1 MPRGQFTCPEEIKSK
16 GVPPQGHQP
25 LWGSDFP
32 WSMWAMMEK
41 FRIFDWSVKK
51 IHLRKMGNGQVIL
64 GCTPRRSPAD
74 RRRGQA
80 PALQNRVMIGAPA
93 GAPALRALR
102 IPAATALVF
111 QGHAPMAARRAQPVQ
126 RSRSQ
131 GLRGNRDTCCPRRG
145 VVGPSYGSFAFGQA
159 RKLIPSAGPLLPSRH
174 CDSRAE
180 VARQSRRSFFPAR
193 FIRHR
198 RRFAGKLSPPNPLRS
213 RWRLC
218 RLTDAACPLRVL
230 RWASAGAPVT
240 ASASQWGRRQCAVG
254 LRPVRTAHR
263 RREPPFR
270 GAPGEH
276 PRPLLSPHFFG
287 KKWGRPPRR
296 RRRGRFR

>member
-1 MPRGQFTCPEEIKSK
+1 MPKGQFTCPEEIKSK

-41 FRIFDWSVKK
+41 FRILLWSVKK

-93 GAPALRALR
+93 GAPGLRALR

-111 QGHAPMAARRAQPVQ
+111 QGHGTDGGPAGAPGTAQPLSGPAGQSRCVPPEARRRRPK
-126 RSRSQ
+126 
-131 GLRGNRDTCCPRRG
+131 LRIVRFR
-145 VVGPSYGSFAFGQA
+145 
-159 RKLIPSAGPLLPSRH
+159 AGPKAHS
-174 CDSRAE
+174 
-180 VARQSRRSFFPAR
+180 
-193 FIRHR
+193 
-198 RRFAGKLSPPNPLRS
+198 
-213 RWRLC
+213 
-218 RLTDAACPLRVL
+218 L
-230 RWASAGAPVT
+230 RWASSPHRTRFAGLRRGPVT
-240 ASASQWGRRQCAVG
+240 ASASQWGGRRCAPG
-254 LRPVRTAHR
+254 LCPVRTAHR

-276 PRPLLSPHFFG
+276 PQPLLSPHFFG
-287 KKWGRPPRR
+287 KKWGCPPRR

>member
-1 MPRGQFTCPEEIKSK
+1 
-16 GVPPQGHQP
+16 
-25 LWGSDFP
+25 
-32 WSMWAMMEK
+32 
-41 FRIFDWSVKK
+41 
-51 IHLRKMGNGQVIL
+51 MGNGQVIL

-131 GLRGNRDTCCPRRG
+131 GLRGNRDTCRPRRG

-230 RWASAGAPVT
+230 RWASAGAPLGGRMI
-240 ASASQWGRRQCAVG
+240 SAPTGLAVVIPPRGRRVRDAAPYFWFWISMRRLTRSPVLWMICSRDWY
-254 LRPVRTAHR
+254 RP
-263 RREPPFR
+263 
-270 GAPGEH
+270 G
-276 PRPLLSPHFFG
+276 
-287 KKWGRPPRR
+287 
-296 RRRGRFR
+296 

>member
-1 MPRGQFTCPEEIKSK
+1 
-16 GVPPQGHQP
+16 
-25 LWGSDFP
+25 
-32 WSMWAMMEK
+32 
-41 FRIFDWSVKK
+41 
-51 IHLRKMGNGQVIL
+51 
-64 GCTPRRSPAD
+64 
-74 RRRGQA
+74 
-80 PALQNRVMIGAPA
+80 
-93 GAPALRALR
+93 
-102 IPAATALVF
+102 
-111 QGHAPMAARRAQPVQ
+111 MAARRAQPVQ
-126 RSRSQ
+126 RSGSQ
-131 GLRGNRDTCCPRRG
+131 GLRGNRDACRPRRG

-180 VARQSRRSFFPAR
+180 VARQSRRSFFPAL

-198 RRFAGKLSPPNPLRS
+198 RRFAGKLLSPPNPLRS

-240 ASASQWGRRQCAVG
+240 ASASQWGGRQCAVG

-270 GAPGEH
+270 GAPVLREEMGAPAASEAPGALPIKIQRSH
-276 PRPLLSPHFFG
+276 LQKSGAPPGVPRQITAGASPRPTVHGNFRASRAFTRRATT
-287 KKWGRPPRR
+287 GRPYGRR
-296 RRRGRFR
+296 VRDAALYFWFWISMRRLTRSPVLWMIWSRDWYRPG